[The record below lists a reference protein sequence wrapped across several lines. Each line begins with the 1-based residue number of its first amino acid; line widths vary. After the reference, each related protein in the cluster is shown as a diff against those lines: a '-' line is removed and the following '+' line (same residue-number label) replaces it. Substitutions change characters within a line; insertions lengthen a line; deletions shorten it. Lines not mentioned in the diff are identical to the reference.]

1 MKQNAAKSSSDSN
14 GTESRMGIDGSSR
27 TGSLA
32 ASATSHDVEHA
43 NVPSTRIRRPTPKV
57 SAPFSS
63 DSLSRRRFL
72 AGTGTLA
79 TAALSAPPAALAAE
93 KKAQPETA
101 PPDLIDTN
109 AYLGRWPFRR
119 TALDTG
125 EALRDKL
132 RQHQVGE
139 AWVGHL
145 DALLHKNLSEVNAR
159 LFEECQALDSTL
171 FRPVGSLHPGLPG
184 WREDLRRCVEEH
196 GMRVIRLH
204 PNYHGYALDDP
215 AAVDLLRSAA
225 EHDLL
230 VQIPVIMEEERTMH
244 PQVTVPPVDTAPLG
258 GLVGEIPGLRV
269 QLLNAFRTLRGLA
282 LASLAGR
289 GIRFDIAML
298 EGMEGLSNL
307 LRQIPAEQVCFGS
320 YAPVFYYESNLLKL
334 RESVLSEEH
343 ALAVRSGNAR
353 ALLG

>member
-1 MKQNAAKSSSDSN
+1 MKQNAAQSSSDPN

-32 ASATSHDVEHA
+32 ASATSHDAEHA
-43 NVPSTRIRRPTPKV
+43 NVP
-57 SAPFSS
+57 SS

-72 AGTGTLA
+72 ARTGTLA
-79 TAALSAPPAALAAE
+79 TAALSAPHPAIAAE
-93 KKAQPETA
+93 KNA
-101 PPDLIDTN
+101 PPTASPAPALIDTN

-145 DALLHKNLSEVNAR
+145 DALLHKNLSAVNAR
-159 LFEECQALDSTL
+159 LVEECQTLDPTL
-171 FRPVGSLHPGLPG
+171 FRPVGAVHPGLPG

-196 GMRVIRLH
+196 GMRAIRLH

-230 VQIPVIMEEERTMH
+230 VQIPVILEEERTLH
-244 PQVTVPPVDTAPLG
+244 PLVTVPPVGTAPLG
-258 GLVGEIPGLRV
+258 GLVADIPGLRV

-289 GIRFDIAML
+289 GIHFDIAML
-298 EGMEGLSNL
+298 EGMEGVANL
-307 LRQIPAEQVCFGS
+307 IRQIPAEQVCFGS